1 MFEVAPTAQ
10 PSRERGS
17 AAQTHFSL
25 RAPEAIHGAAAATCP
40 YPPSPPHRTGIGTA
54 TVSVIRNP
62 VRKTRS
68 GRGPVEKHVMTHA
81 RHKGSL
87 RQSDSSAEWWDNCPL
102 WPHGGAMGGAWPERS
117 LRFGRTKKIREFI
130 KQSKDPAKRMNDK
143 KGRREKSDQNRKLD
157 RRRDKKRDRKLYPL
171 RGRAGVS
178 DGEGLS
184 CHVLLTRL
192 EESIREQERSE
203 IKERKDARR
212 HLSHK
217 PKPKKRKGS
226 ERKEEK
232 SLPKTKSKSNS
243 PRHGECVPQPRKRRL
258 ASLNAEAVNSLLLDR
273 ATDLQPTAKQA
284 RRQEEPTNVGVSLHA
299 HPVRSVV
306 PGGLKSSRG
315 NISKASVSHKLE
327 LCQSSKKVKK
337 AKANREEIGGMNQE
351 SLHAPAPRR
360 LAGLNAAALLK
371 LTSSSATSKQR
382 VKAAP
387 TATITSD
394 SKTPAAASTP
404 KQHSRVK
411 LKHKG
416 RSQKQKGKKVPP
428 VHSSCTACK
437 KKADFE
443 PKVEWEPGSC
453 THRLTKPGYQS
464 RSMLA
469 YPLKQVKEEQLET
482 ELSPY
487 YCCPPEGSVEYCH
500 RLAFFLGQ
508 QPYGE
513 SDDQPLNSAMPPV
526 KRECLVTSPSL
537 THSHPHTALTLSP
550 HPCLC
555 TAEHCFSSY
564 YVHIAHPTHTGT
576 MSASLASRPPN
587 FAPSSLCPNRM
598 TGSKLL
604 GPRMSHASGLPH
616 PAYCNSVASPCY
628 GDACGISGYTY
639 RAMPP
644 VTSRGCSFSTGCA
657 GCTHSIKTEGYSSP
671 QVDHS
676 PSLLVPPSLPMSS
689 CPLSSVPTSTQTKPH
704 LLTTLS
710 GRDQPQARLKLAR
723 ECPQST
729 KPSNGSLSIGRTRLP
744 QKQPSPLPSL
754 SSTKQKR
761 LSRRRATNG
770 WRPVGMPTEREVF
783 IAGEDE
789 TALRQCYEGVERDGE
804 VIRVRDTVL
813 LRSGPRKKSLPYVAK
828 ISALWEDPKTG
839 ELMMSLFWY
848 YRPEHTQGGRDPS
861 AHCEN
866 EIFASRHQDEN
877 SVACIEDR
885 CYVLPLAQYCRFC
898 ALVKRRAEGAPPG
911 SASMV
916 PCRPDFAPP
925 SHRCVP
931 TDVDPELVYLCRHV
945 YDFRYGRILKN
956 LQ

>member
-1 MFEVAPTAQ
+1 
-10 PSRERGS
+10 
-17 AAQTHFSL
+17 
-25 RAPEAIHGAAAATCP
+25 
-40 YPPSPPHRTGIGTA
+40 
-54 TVSVIRNP
+54 
-62 VRKTRS
+62 
-68 GRGPVEKHVMTHA
+68 MTHA
-81 RHKGSL
+81 RQKTSL
-87 RQSDSSAEWWDNCPL
+87 RQSHSSAEWWDGGHL
-102 WPHGGAMGGAWPERS
+102 WPHGGAMGGTWPERT
-117 LRFGRTKKIREFI
+117 LRFGRTKKISDI
-130 KQSKDPAKRMNDK
+130 VKQRKDKRMNSK
-143 KGRREKSDQNRKLD
+143 KGRAAERSDQNRKLD
-157 RRRDKKRDRKLYPL
+157 RRQFKKRDRKLYPL
-171 RGRAGVS
+171 RGRAATS

-192 EESIREQERSE
+192 EESIRDKE
-203 IKERKDARR
+203 ISKVKEGKDAHK
-212 HLSHK
+212 HLTLKSK
-217 PKPKKRKGS
+217 SKKGKNS
-226 ERKEEK
+226 ERKEAK
-232 SLPKTKSKSNS
+232 SSPKTKLKPSS
-243 PRHGECVPQPRKRRL
+243 PGYSECAGLGLLQPRKRRL

-273 ATDLQPTAKQA
+273 STDPQPSAKQA
-284 RRQEEPTNVGVSLHA
+284 RRHEEPTNGGSSLDTD
-299 HPVRSVV
+299 PVRGAVSA
-306 PGGLKSSRG
+306 GLKASRG
-315 NISKASVSHKLE
+315 NVSKVSHELE
-327 LCQSSKKVKK
+327 LCQSSKPVKK
-337 AKANREEIGGMNQE
+337 TKVNRGEEGMSQE
-351 SLHAPAPRR
+351 SLDAPAPRR

-387 TATITSD
+387 SATVTSD
-394 SKTPAAASTP
+394 STP
-404 KQHSRVK
+404 KQLSKVK
-411 LKHKG
+411 LQHKG
-416 RSQKQKGKKVPP
+416 RLQKQKGKEVPP
-428 VHSSCTACK
+428 PHSGCSTCK

-443 PKVEWEPGSC
+443 PKVEWETGC

-482 ELSPY
+482 ELSSY

-513 SDDQPLNSAMPPV
+513 SDDQPLNSAMTPV

-555 TAEHCFSSY
+555 TADHCFSSY

-576 MSASLASRPPN
+576 TSASLTSRPLN
-587 FAPSSLCPNRM
+587 FAPSGLCPNRM
-598 TGSKLL
+598 SGSKLL
-604 GPRMSHASGLPH
+604 GQQVPHPSGLAH
-616 PAYCNSVASPCY
+616 PAYCNSVTSPCY
-628 GDACGISGYTY
+628 GEACGIGGYTY

-644 VTSRGCSFSTGCA
+644 VTSRGCSFSTGCT
-657 GCTHSIKTEGYSSP
+657 GCTQSIKTEGYSSP
-671 QVDHS
+671 QGEHS
-676 PSLLVPPSLPMSS
+676 PSLLVPPSMPISS

-704 LLTTLS
+704 LLTPLS
-710 GRDQPQARLKLAR
+710 GRDQPQARLKLAK

-729 KPSNGSLSIGRTRLP
+729 KPSNGSLSMGRTRLTA
-744 QKQPSPLPSL
+744 KQPSPVPSL
-754 SSTKQKR
+754 SSTKQKKV
-761 LSRRRATNG
+761 SRRRATNG
-770 WRPVGMPTEREVF
+770 WRPVGISTEREVF

-861 AHCEN
+861 THCEN

>member
-1 MFEVAPTAQ
+1 
-10 PSRERGS
+10 
-17 AAQTHFSL
+17 
-25 RAPEAIHGAAAATCP
+25 
-40 YPPSPPHRTGIGTA
+40 
-54 TVSVIRNP
+54 
-62 VRKTRS
+62 
-68 GRGPVEKHVMTHA
+68 
-81 RHKGSL
+81 
-87 RQSDSSAEWWDNCPL
+87 
-102 WPHGGAMGGAWPERS
+102 MGGAWPERS
-117 LRFGRTKKIREFI
+117 LRFGRTKKISEII
-130 KQSKDPAKRMNDK
+130 KQGKGMAKKMNDK
-143 KGRREKSDQNRKLD
+143 GKRGRTEKSDQNRKLD

-171 RGRAGVS
+171 RGRTGGS

-192 EESIREQERSE
+192 EESIQEQKSSE
-203 IKERKDARR
+203 NRERK
-212 HLSHK
+212 LSLKHK
-217 PKPKKRKGS
+217 SRKGKS
-226 ERKEEK
+226 SDRKQK
-232 SLPKTKSKSNS
+232 KLSPKSKSKSTS
-243 PRHGECVPQPRKRRL
+243 PSQNQCINVPQPRKRRL
-258 ASLNAEAVNSLLLDR
+258 ASLNAEAVNSLLLER
-273 ATDLQPTAKQA
+273 ATDPQPAAKQA
-284 RRQEEPTNVGVSLHA
+284 KKQEEPTNGGGSLVA
-299 HPVRSVV
+299 DSSRSGLH
-306 PGGLKSSRG
+306 GGSKTSRG
-315 NISKASVSHKLE
+315 NTSKASVFHKLE

-337 AKANREEIGGMNQE
+337 AKANRGDESRGMSLE
-351 SLHAPAPRR
+351 SLDAPAPRR

-394 SKTPAAASTP
+394 SKAPAAVPTP

-416 RSQKQKGKKVPP
+416 RSQNQKGNNDSPL
-428 VHSSCTACK
+428 HSGCTTCK

-443 PKVEWEPGSC
+443 PKVEWDTGSC

-464 RSMLA
+464 RSMLS

-500 RLAFFLGQ
+500 RLAFFLDQ
-508 QPYGE
+508 QPYRE
-513 SDDQPLNSAMPPV
+513 SEDQPLNSAMTPV

-537 THSHPHTALTLSP
+537 THSHPHTALTLST

-555 TAEHCFSSY
+555 TADHCFSSY
-564 YVHIAHPTHTGT
+564 YFHIAHPTHTGT
-576 MSASLASRPPN
+576 TSANLSPRPLN
-587 FAPSSLCPNRM
+587 FSSSSLCPNRM

-604 GPRMSHASGLPH
+604 GPRMSHSPGLPH

-628 GDACGISGYTY
+628 GEACGISGYTY

-644 VTSRGCSFSTGCA
+644 VTSRACSFSTGCT
-657 GCTHSIKTEGYSSP
+657 GCTHSIKTEGYTSP
-671 QVDHS
+671 QGDHS
-676 PSLLVPPSLPMSS
+676 PSLLVPPSMPISS

-704 LLTTLS
+704 LLTPLS
-710 GRDQPQARLKLAR
+710 GRDQPQALLKLAR

-729 KPSNGSLSIGRTRLP
+729 KPSNGSLSMGRTRLP
-744 QKQPSPLPSL
+744 QKQPSPVPSL
-754 SSTKQKR
+754 SSAKQKR
-761 LSRRRATNG
+761 VSRRRATNG
-770 WRPVGMPTEREVF
+770 WRPVGMPTEKEVF

-804 VIRVRDTVL
+804 VIHVRDTVL

-916 PCRPDFAPP
+916 PCCPDFAPP

>member
-1 MFEVAPTAQ
+1 
-10 PSRERGS
+10 
-17 AAQTHFSL
+17 
-25 RAPEAIHGAAAATCP
+25 
-40 YPPSPPHRTGIGTA
+40 
-54 TVSVIRNP
+54 
-62 VRKTRS
+62 
-68 GRGPVEKHVMTHA
+68 MTHA
-81 RHKGSL
+81 RQKGSL
-87 RQSDSSAEWWDNCPL
+87 RQTHASAEWWDNCQL
-102 WPHGGAMGGAWPERS
+102 WPHGGTMGGSWLAERS
-117 LRFGRTKKIREFI
+117 LRFGRTKKISEAV
-130 KQSKDPAKRMNDK
+130 KQGKDKAKKMNDK
-143 KGRREKSDQNRKLD
+143 RKTDKSDRNRKLD
-157 RRRDKKRDRKLYPL
+157 RRREKKRDRKLYPL
-171 RGRAGVS
+171 RRRSGAS

-192 EESIREQERSE
+192 EEGIRDQKNSEER
-203 IKERKDARR
+203 ERK
-212 HLSHK
+212 LSLKHK
-217 PKPKKRKGS
+217 SRKRKGS
-226 ERKEEK
+226 GRAETKL
-232 SLPKTKSKSNS
+232 LPKAKSKLTS
-243 PRHGECVPQPRKRRL
+243 PVQSECIYAPQPRKRRL
-258 ASLNAEAVNSLLLDR
+258 ASLNAEAVNSLLLER
-273 ATDLQPTAKQA
+273 ATDPQPAAKQA
-284 RRQEEPTNVGVSLHA
+284 KRQEEPTNGGGSPDTDPA
-299 HPVRSVV
+299 RSGV
-306 PGGLKSSRG
+306 PGGPKVSRG
-315 NISKASVSHKLE
+315 NISKTSVAHKLE
-327 LCQSSKKVKK
+327 QCQSSKQVKK
-337 AKANREEIGGMNQE
+337 TKANRVDKSRGMSLE
-351 SLHAPAPRR
+351 SLDAPTPRR

-371 LTSSSATSKQR
+371 LTSSSAASKQR

-387 TATITSD
+387 TATVTSD
-394 SKTPAAASTP
+394 WKDPAATQ
-404 KQHSRVK
+404 KQHSRV
-411 LKHKG
+411 KHKG
-416 RSQKQKGKKVPP
+416 RSQKQKGKKAPP

-443 PKVEWEPGSC
+443 PKVEWETGSC

-464 RSMLA
+464 RSMLG
-469 YPLKQVKEEQLET
+469 YSLKHVKEEQLET

-500 RLAFFLGQ
+500 RLAFFVGQ
-508 QPYGE
+508 QTFGE
-513 SDDQPLNSAMPPV
+513 SDDQPLNSAMTPV

-537 THSHPHTALTLSP
+537 THSHPHTALTLNP

-555 TAEHCFSSY
+555 TADHCFSSY
-564 YVHIAHPTHTGT
+564 YVHIAHPTHTGNT
-576 MSASLASRPPN
+576 SASMTSRPLN
-587 FAPSSLCPNRM
+587 YAPSSLCPNRM

-604 GPRMSHASGLPH
+604 GPQMSHASGLPH

-628 GDACGISGYTY
+628 SEACGIGGYTY

-644 VTSRGCSFSTGCA
+644 VTSRGCYSTGCT
-657 GCTHSIKTEGYSSP
+657 GCTHGIKTEGYSSP
-671 QVDHS
+671 QGDHS
-676 PSLLVPPSLPMSS
+676 PSLLVPSSLPISS
-689 CPLSSVPTSTQTKPH
+689 CPLSSVPTSTQANPH
-704 LLTTLS
+704 LLTPLS
-710 GRDQPQARLKLAR
+710 GRDQPQGRLKLAT
-723 ECPQST
+723 ECPKST
-729 KPSNGSLSIGRTRLP
+729 KPSNGSLPMGRTRLP
-744 QKQPSPLPSL
+744 QEQPSPVASL
-754 SSTKQKR
+754 GSAKQKR
-761 LSRRRATNG
+761 VSRRRATNG
-770 WRPVGMPTEREVF
+770 WRPVGIPTEKEVF

-804 VIRVRDTVL
+804 VICVRDTVL

-916 PCRPDFAPP
+916 PCCPDFAPP

>member
-1 MFEVAPTAQ
+1 
-10 PSRERGS
+10 
-17 AAQTHFSL
+17 
-25 RAPEAIHGAAAATCP
+25 
-40 YPPSPPHRTGIGTA
+40 
-54 TVSVIRNP
+54 
-62 VRKTRS
+62 
-68 GRGPVEKHVMTHA
+68 MTQA
-81 RHKGSL
+81 RQKGSL
-87 RQSDSSAEWWDNCPL
+87 RQSHSSAECWDNGPL

-117 LRFGRTKKIREFI
+117 LRFGRTKKITEII
-130 KQSKDPAKRMNDK
+130 KQGKDMAKKMNDK
-143 KGRREKSDQNRKLD
+143 RGRTEKSDQNRKLD

-171 RGRAGVS
+171 RGRTGGS

-192 EESIREQERSE
+192 EESIQEQKSSE
-203 IKERKDARR
+203 EKRERK
-212 HLSHK
+212 LSLKHK
-217 PKPKKRKGS
+217 SRKGKNS
-226 ERKEEK
+226 DGKQK
-232 SLPKTKSKSNS
+232 KLLPKSKSKSTS
-243 PRHGECVPQPRKRRL
+243 PSQNECINVPQPRKRRL
-258 ASLNAEAVNSLLLDR
+258 ASLNAEAVNSLLLER
-273 ATDLQPTAKQA
+273 ATDPQPAAKQA
-284 RRQEEPTNVGVSLHA
+284 KKQEEPVSGGGSLDADSSRSGLH
-299 HPVRSVV
+299 
-306 PGGLKSSRG
+306 GGPKTSRG
-315 NISKASVSHKLE
+315 NTSKASVFHKLE
-327 LCQSSKKVKK
+327 LCQSSKRVKKVKK
-337 AKANREEIGGMNQE
+337 AKANRGVESRGMSLE
-351 SLHAPAPRR
+351 SLDAPAPRR

-387 TATITSD
+387 TATVTSD
-394 SKTPAAASTP
+394 SKAPAAVPTP

-416 RSQKQKGKKVPP
+416 RSQNQKGNKDSPL
-428 VHSSCTACK
+428 HSGCTTCK

-443 PKVEWEPGSC
+443 PKVEWETGSC

-464 RSMLA
+464 RSMLS

-508 QPYGE
+508 QPYRE
-513 SDDQPLNSAMPPV
+513 SDDQPLNSAMTPV

-537 THSHPHTALTLSP
+537 THSHPHTALTLST

-555 TAEHCFSSY
+555 TADHCFSSY
-564 YVHIAHPTHTGT
+564 YFHIAHPTHTGT
-576 MSASLASRPPN
+576 TSANLSPRPLN
-587 FAPSSLCPNRM
+587 FSSSSLCPNRM

-604 GPRMSHASGLPH
+604 GPRMSHSPGLPH

-628 GDACGISGYTY
+628 GEACGYTY

-644 VTSRGCSFSTGCA
+644 VTSRACSFSTGCT
-657 GCTHSIKTEGYSSP
+657 GCTHGIKTEGYTSP
-671 QVDHS
+671 QGDHS
-676 PSLLVPPSLPMSS
+676 PSLLVPPSMPISS

-704 LLTTLS
+704 LLTPLS
-710 GRDQPQARLKLAR
+710 GRDQPQALLKLAR

-729 KPSNGSLSIGRTRLP
+729 KPSNGSLSMGRTRLP
-744 QKQPSPLPSL
+744 QKQPSPVPSL

-761 LSRRRATNG
+761 VSRRRATNG
-770 WRPVGMPTEREVF
+770 WRPVGMPTEKEVF

-804 VIRVRDTVL
+804 VIHVRDTVL

-861 AHCEN
+861 THCEN

-916 PCRPDFAPP
+916 PCCPDFAPP

>member
-1 MFEVAPTAQ
+1 
-10 PSRERGS
+10 
-17 AAQTHFSL
+17 
-25 RAPEAIHGAAAATCP
+25 
-40 YPPSPPHRTGIGTA
+40 
-54 TVSVIRNP
+54 
-62 VRKTRS
+62 
-68 GRGPVEKHVMTHA
+68 MTHA
-81 RHKGSL
+81 RQKGSL
-87 RQSDSSAEWWDNCPL
+87 RQSRSSAEWSDNCPL
-102 WPHGGAMGGAWPERS
+102 WPHGGTMGGAWPERS
-117 LRFGRTKKIREFI
+117 LRFGRTKKICDVI
-130 KQSKDPAKRMNDK
+130 KQGKDRGKKMTQKRE
-143 KGRREKSDQNRKLD
+143 RREKSDQNRKLD
-157 RRRDKKRDRKLYPL
+157 RRRDKKLDRKLYPL
-171 RGRAGVS
+171 RGRAGGS
-178 DGEGLS
+178 GEEGLS

-192 EESIREQERSE
+192 EESIREKKSSEERESHHP
-203 IKERKDARR
+203 RQQ
-212 HLSHK
+212 LSLKLK
-217 PKPKKRKGS
+217 PKPKKR
-226 ERKEEK
+226 E
-232 SLPKTKSKSNS
+232 T
-243 PRHGECVPQPRKRRL
+243 HGDCIDVLQPRKRRL
-258 ASLNAEAVNSLLLDR
+258 ASLNAEAVNSLLLER
-273 ATDLQPTAKQA
+273 ATDPQPAAKQA
-284 RRQEEPTNVGVSLHA
+284 KRQEEPTNGRGSPHADSASRGVSK
-299 HPVRSVV
+299 V
-306 PGGLKSSRG
+306 PTSPR
-315 NISKASVSHKLE
+315 LE
-327 LCQSSKKVKK
+327 LCQSSKMVRKAKVK
-337 AKANREEIGGMNQE
+337 RGEESGEMSQE
-351 SLHAPAPRR
+351 RLDAPAPRR

-382 VKAAP
+382 LKASP

-394 SKTPAAASTP
+394 CKAPTAVSAP
-404 KQHSRVK
+404 KQDSRVK
-411 LKHKG
+411 LGHKG
-416 RSQKQKGKKVPP
+416 RPQKQKGKKAPSP
-428 VHSSCTACK
+428 HTDCTACK
-437 KKADFE
+437 EKADFE
-443 PKVEWEPGSC
+443 SKVDWETNSC

-508 QPYGE
+508 
-513 SDDQPLNSAMPPV
+513 
-526 KRECLVTSPSL
+526 
-537 THSHPHTALTLSP
+537 HP

-555 TAEHCFSSY
+555 TADHCFSSY

-576 MSASLASRPPN
+576 TSPALASRPLN

-598 TGSKLL
+598 RGPKLL
-604 GPRMSHASGLPH
+604 GSRLSNASGLAH

-628 GDACGISGYTY
+628 GDACGVNGYTY

-644 VTSRGCSFSTGCA
+644 VTSRGCSFSTGCT
-657 GCTHSIKTEGYSSP
+657 GCTHSIKTEGYASP
-671 QVDHS
+671 QGDHS
-676 PSLLVPPSLPMSS
+676 PSLLVSPSLPVSS
-689 CPLSSVPTSTQTKPH
+689 CPLSTVPTSTQTKPH
-704 LLTTLS
+704 LLTPLS

-744 QKQPSPLPSL
+744 QKQPSTVPSL
-754 SSTKQKR
+754 SSTKQKKI
-761 LSRRRATNG
+761 SRRRATNG
-770 WRPVGMPTEREVF
+770 WRPVGIPSERDVF
-783 IAGEDE
+783 IAGEDV

-804 VIRVRDTVL
+804 VIHVRDTVL

-898 ALVKRRAEGAPPG
+898 ALVKRRAEGVPSG

-916 PCRPDFAPP
+916 PCCPEFAPP

>member
-1 MFEVAPTAQ
+1 
-10 PSRERGS
+10 
-17 AAQTHFSL
+17 
-25 RAPEAIHGAAAATCP
+25 
-40 YPPSPPHRTGIGTA
+40 
-54 TVSVIRNP
+54 
-62 VRKTRS
+62 
-68 GRGPVEKHVMTHA
+68 MTHA
-81 RHKGSL
+81 RQKGFL
-87 RQSDSSAEWWDNCPL
+87 RQSDSSAEWWDNSPL
-102 WPHGGAMGGAWPERS
+102 WPHGGIMGGAWPERS
-117 LRFGRTKKIREFI
+117 LRFGRTKKIREII
-130 KQSKDPAKRMNDK
+130 KQRKGMTKRMNEK
-143 KGRREKSDQNRKLD
+143 RERTEKSDQNRKLD

-171 RGRAGVS
+171 RGRTGVS

-192 EESIREQERSE
+192 EESLREKEKSAEREQ
-203 IKERKDARR
+203 KDKRR
-212 HLSHK
+212 HSSLKS
-217 PKPKKRKGS
+217 KPKKGKSS
-226 ERKEEK
+226 ERKQTK

-243 PRHGECVPQPRKRRL
+243 PSHDESIHVPQPRKRRL
-258 ASLNAEAVNSLLLDR
+258 ASLNAEAVNSLLLER
-273 ATDLQPTAKQA
+273 ATDLQPAAKQA
-284 RRQEEPTNVGVSLHA
+284 RRQEEPANGEISLDA
-299 HPVRSVV
+299 DPARSGV
-306 PGGLKSSRG
+306 PGGLKASRR
-315 NISKASVSHKLE
+315 NLSKAAMSHKLQ

-337 AKANREEIGGMNQE
+337 AKANRQERGWVSQE
-351 SLHAPAPRR
+351 SLDAPTPRR

-371 LTSSSATSKQR
+371 LTSSSATSKPR
-382 VKAAP
+382 VKVTP
-387 TATITSD
+387 TATVTSD
-394 SKTPAAASTP
+394 CMAPAAVSTP

-411 LKHKG
+411 FKHKG
-416 RSQKQKGKKVPP
+416 YSQKRKGKNDPP
-428 VHSSCTACK
+428 LHSCSTACK

-443 PKVEWEPGSC
+443 PKVEWEAGSC

-513 SDDQPLNSAMPPV
+513 SEDQPLNSSMTPV
-526 KRECLVTSPSL
+526 KHECLVTSPSL
-537 THSHPHTALTLSP
+537 THSHSHTALTLSP

-555 TAEHCFSSY
+555 TADHCFSSY
-564 YVHIAHPTHTGT
+564 YVHIAHPTHTGKT
-576 MSASLASRPPN
+576 SASLAPQPLN

-604 GPRMSHASGLPH
+604 GPRLSH

-628 GDACGISGYTY
+628 GDACGIGGYTY

-644 VTSRGCSFSTGCA
+644 VTSRGCSFSTGCT

-671 QVDHS
+671 QGDHS

-689 CPLSSVPTSTQTKPH
+689 CPLSNVPTSTQTKPH
-704 LLTTLS
+704 LLTPLS
-710 GRDQPQARLKLAR
+710 GRDQPPARLKLAR

-729 KPSNGSLSIGRTRLP
+729 KPSIGSLSMGRTRLP
-744 QKQPSPLPSL
+744 QKQPPPLPSL

-761 LSRRRATNG
+761 VSRRRATNG

-804 VIRVRDTVL
+804 VIHVRDTVL

-861 AHCEN
+861 THCEN

-885 CYVLPLAQYCRFC
+885 CYVLPLAQYCS
-898 ALVKRRAEGAPPG
+898 LVFWLLRMKRRPETGEAAMIHPPKCWPALQR
-911 SASMV
+911 AST
-916 PCRPDFAPP
+916 R
-925 SHRCVP
+925 
-931 TDVDPELVYLCRHV
+931 LLCC
-945 YDFRYGRILKN
+945 YICDSIS
-956 LQ
+956 

>member
-1 MFEVAPTAQ
+1 
-10 PSRERGS
+10 
-17 AAQTHFSL
+17 
-25 RAPEAIHGAAAATCP
+25 
-40 YPPSPPHRTGIGTA
+40 
-54 TVSVIRNP
+54 
-62 VRKTRS
+62 
-68 GRGPVEKHVMTHA
+68 MTQA
-81 RHKGSL
+81 RQKGSL
-87 RQSDSSAEWWDNCPL
+87 RQSDSSAEWVDNCLP
-102 WPHGGAMGGAWPERS
+102 WPHGGTMGDAWPERS
-117 LRFGRTKKIREFI
+117 LRFGRTKKISEII
-130 KQSKDPAKRMNDK
+130 KQKKNPDKRMNVK
-143 KGRREKSDQNRKLD
+143 RGRTEKSNQNRKLN
-157 RRRDKKRDRKLYPL
+157 RKSDKKRDRKLYPL
-171 RGRAGVS
+171 RGRSGVS

-192 EESIREQERSE
+192 EESIRDKESSE
-203 IKERKDARR
+203 KREHKERRR
-212 HLSHK
+212 HSSLKSK
-217 PKPKKRKGS
+217 PKRGKKVV
-226 ERKEEK
+226 RKEEK
-232 SLPKTKSKSNS
+232 LLPKTKSKSNGPS
-243 PRHGECVPQPRKRRL
+243 YGECVQVLQPRKRRL
-258 ASLNAEAVNSLLLDR
+258 ASLNAEAVNSLLLER
-273 ATDLQPTAKQA
+273 ATDLQPAAKQA
-284 RRQEEPTNVGVSLHA
+284 RRHEEPSNGVISPDAEPTRTGISGSLKASH
-299 HPVRSVV
+299 
-306 PGGLKSSRG
+306 G
-315 NISKASVSHKLE
+315 NIGKTTTSHKL
-327 LCQSSKKVKK
+327 LKCQSSKKVKK
-337 AKANREEIGGMNQE
+337 AKAKQEEIWGMSQE
-351 SLHAPAPRR
+351 SLDAPAPRR

-382 VKAAP
+382 VKSAP

-394 SKTPAAASTP
+394 CKAPAAASTP
-404 KQHSRVK
+404 KQQARVK
-411 LKHKG
+411 HKEHL
-416 RSQKQKGKKVPP
+416 QKQKGKKVSSQ
-428 VHSSCTACK
+428 HSGCTSCK
-437 KKADFE
+437 NKADFE
-443 PKVEWEPGSC
+443 PKVEWDTGSC

-469 YPLKQVKEEQLET
+469 YPLKQVKEEQMET

-513 SDDQPLNSAMPPV
+513 SDDQPLNSAMTPV

-555 TAEHCFSSY
+555 TADHCFPSY

-576 MSASLASRPPN
+576 TSASLAPRPLN
-587 FAPSSLCPNRM
+587 FAPTSLCPNRM

-604 GPRMSHASGLPH
+604 DPRVSHGSGLPH

-644 VTSRGCSFSTGCA
+644 VNSRGCSFSTGCT
-657 GCTHSIKTEGYSSP
+657 GCTHTIKTEGYSSP
-671 QVDHS
+671 QGDHS
-676 PSLLVPPSLPMSS
+676 PSLLVSPSMPMSS
-689 CPLSSVPTSTQTKPH
+689 CPLSTVPTSTKTN
-704 LLTTLS
+704 LLTPLS
-710 GRDQPQARLKLAR
+710 GRDQPPARLKLAR
-723 ECPQST
+723 ECPQSP
-729 KPSNGSLSIGRTRLP
+729 KPSNGSLSVVHTQ
-744 QKQPSPLPSL
+744 QKQPSPPPSF

-761 LSRRRATNG
+761 ISRRRATNG
-770 WRPVGMPTEREVF
+770 WRPVGMPSEKEVF

-804 VIRVRDTVL
+804 VIHVRDTVL

-861 AHCEN
+861 THCEN

-898 ALVKRRAEGAPPG
+898 ALVKRRAEGAPP
-911 SASMV
+911 SIASMV
-916 PCRPDFAPP
+916 PCGPDFAPP

>member
-1 MFEVAPTAQ
+1 
-10 PSRERGS
+10 
-17 AAQTHFSL
+17 
-25 RAPEAIHGAAAATCP
+25 
-40 YPPSPPHRTGIGTA
+40 
-54 TVSVIRNP
+54 
-62 VRKTRS
+62 
-68 GRGPVEKHVMTHA
+68 MTHA
-81 RHKGSL
+81 RQKGSL

-102 WPHGGAMGGAWPERS
+102 WPHVGAMGDAWPERS
-117 LRFGRTKKIREFI
+117 LRFGRTKKISEII
-130 KQSKDPAKRMNDK
+130 KHKKHPDKKMNDK
-143 KGRREKSDQNRKLD
+143 RGGMVKSKQNRKLD
-157 RRRDKKRDRKLYPL
+157 KRGDKKRDRKLYPL

-192 EESIREQERSE
+192 EESIRQRGSSEKRE
-203 IKERKDARR
+203 IKDTRQRASLK
-212 HLSHK
+212 LKS
-217 PKPKKRKGS
+217 KKGKTH
-226 ERKEEK
+226 ERKEER
-232 SLPKTKSKSNS
+232 SSSKTKSKSNG
-243 PRHGECVPQPRKRRL
+243 PRYGESLHVPQPRKRRL

-273 ATDLQPTAKQA
+273 ATDLQPAAKQA
-284 RRQEEPTNVGVSLHA
+284 RRQEEPSNGGISLDVD
-299 HPVRSVV
+299 PSRTVISGSIK
-306 PGGLKSSRG
+306 PSRG
-315 NISKASVSHKLE
+315 NICKPITSHKLVP
-327 LCQSSKKVKK
+327 CQSSKKVKK
-337 AKANREEIGGMNQE
+337 AKAKPVEIWGMSQE
-351 SLHAPAPRR
+351 SLDAPAPRR

-382 VKAAP
+382 VKSAP

-394 SKTPAAASTP
+394 SKAPAVASTP
-404 KQHSRVK
+404 KQQARVK
-411 LKHKG
+411 HKQYLLKE
-416 RSQKQKGKKVPP
+416 KGKKVSSP
-428 VHSSCTACK
+428 HSGCTSCK
-437 KKADFE
+437 NKADFE
-443 PKVEWEPGSC
+443 PKVEWDTVNCS
-453 THRLTKPGYQS
+453 HRLTKPGYQS

-469 YPLKQVKEEQLET
+469 YPLKQVKEEQMET

-513 SDDQPLNSAMPPV
+513 SEDQPLNSAMTPV

-555 TAEHCFSSY
+555 TADHCFSSY
-564 YVHIAHPTHTGT
+564 YVHITHPTHTGT
-576 MSASLASRPPN
+576 TSASLAPRPLG

-604 GPRMSHASGLPH
+604 DPRVSHGSGLPH
-616 PAYCNSVASPCY
+616 PAYCNSVGSPCY

-644 VTSRGCSFSTGCA
+644 VTSRGCSFSTGCT
-657 GCTHSIKTEGYSSP
+657 GCTHTIKTEGYSSP
-671 QVDHS
+671 QGEHS
-676 PSLLVPPSLPMSS
+676 PSLLVSPSMPMSN
-689 CPLSSVPTSTQTKPH
+689 CPLSTVPTSTQTKPH
-704 LLTTLS
+704 LLTPLS
-710 GRDQPQARLKLAR
+710 GRDQPPSRFKLAR

-729 KPSNGSLSIGRTRLP
+729 KPSNGSLSIGRTR
-744 QKQPSPLPSL
+744 QKQPSPPLSL
-754 SSTKQKR
+754 SSTKQKKV
-761 LSRRRATNG
+761 SRRRATNG
-770 WRPVGMPTEREVF
+770 WRPVGVPSEREVF

-885 CYVLPLAQYCRFC
+885 CYVLPLAQYCRYC

-911 SASMV
+911 STSVV

-956 LQ
+956 PQ

>member
-1 MFEVAPTAQ
+1 
-10 PSRERGS
+10 
-17 AAQTHFSL
+17 
-25 RAPEAIHGAAAATCP
+25 
-40 YPPSPPHRTGIGTA
+40 
-54 TVSVIRNP
+54 
-62 VRKTRS
+62 
-68 GRGPVEKHVMTHA
+68 MTHA
-81 RHKGSL
+81 RQKGSL
-87 RQSDSSAEWWDNCPL
+87 RQSRSTEWWDSCPR
-102 WPHGGAMGGAWPERS
+102 WPHGGNMGGAWPERT
-117 LRFGRTKKIREFI
+117 LRFGRTKQISEVV
-130 KQSKDPAKRMNDK
+130 KQGKGVAKKMTDRR
-143 KGRREKSDQNRKLD
+143 GRSSHQNRKLD

-171 RGRAGVS
+171 RGRAGSS

-192 EESIREQERSE
+192 EESVREQESSE
-203 IKERKDARR
+203 ERERNDGRR
-212 HLSHK
+212 KSSLK
-217 PKPKKRKGS
+217 PKSSKG
-226 ERKEEK
+226 K
-232 SLPKTKSKSNS
+232 SGRRETKMKPKTKSKSIS
-243 PRHGECVPQPRKRRL
+243 PSHGECMLVPEPRKRRL
-258 ASLNAEAVNSLLLDR
+258 ASLNAEAVNSLLLER
-273 ATDLQPTAKQA
+273 ATDTQPATKQA
-284 RRQEEPTNVGVSLHA
+284 RRQQEEPTSGGVSLDA
-299 HPVRSVV
+299 DPARSGV
-306 PGGLKSSRG
+306 PGG
-315 NISKASVSHKLE
+315 SKASRGSVSKTSTSHE
-327 LCQSSKKVKK
+327 PCQSSKRVKK
-337 AKANREEIGGMNQE
+337 TKANRGDAGGGMSQE
-351 SLHAPAPRR
+351 SLDAPAPRR

-387 TATITSD
+387 TATITTD
-394 SKTPAAASTP
+394 CKAPAAASTP
-404 KQHSRVK
+404 KQYTRVK
-411 LKHKG
+411 APKG
-416 RSQKQKGKKVPP
+416 RTQKQKGKKAPP
-428 VHSSCTACK
+428 QHGGCTACK

-469 YPLKQVKEEQLET
+469 YPLKPVKEEQVET

-508 QPYGE
+508 QAYGD
-513 SDDQPLNSAMPPV
+513 SDDQPLNSAMTPV

-555 TAEHCFSSY
+555 TADHCFSSY

-576 MSASLASRPPN
+576 TSATLASRPLN
-587 FAPSSLCPNRM
+587 FAPSTLCPNRM
-598 TGSKLL
+598 SGSKLL
-604 GPRMSHASGLPH
+604 GPRVNHASGLAH
-616 PAYCNSVASPCY
+616 PAYCGSVGSPCY
-628 GDACGISGYTY
+628 SEACRISGYAY

-644 VTSRGCSFSTGCA
+644 VTSRGCSFSTGCT

-671 QVDHS
+671 QGEHS
-676 PSLLVPPSLPMSS
+676 PSLLVPPTLPISS
-689 CPLSSVPTSTQTKPH
+689 CPLPSVPSSTQAKPH
-704 LLTTLS
+704 LLTPLS

-729 KPSNGSLSIGRTRLP
+729 EPSNGSLSMGRTQLT
-744 QKQPSPLPSL
+744 QKQPSPMPSL

-761 LSRRRATNG
+761 VSRRRATNG
-770 WRPVGMPTEREVF
+770 WRPVGVPTEKEVF

-861 AHCEN
+861 THCEN

>member
-1 MFEVAPTAQ
+1 
-10 PSRERGS
+10 
-17 AAQTHFSL
+17 
-25 RAPEAIHGAAAATCP
+25 
-40 YPPSPPHRTGIGTA
+40 
-54 TVSVIRNP
+54 
-62 VRKTRS
+62 
-68 GRGPVEKHVMTHA
+68 MTHA
-81 RHKGSL
+81 RQKGSL
-87 RQSDSSAEWWDNCPL
+87 RQSHSTEWRDNCPR
-102 WPHGGAMGGAWPERS
+102 WPHGGIMGGAWPERS
-117 LRFGRTKKIREFI
+117 LRFGRTKKISEII
-130 KQSKDPAKRMNDK
+130 KQGKGAAKRMTD
-143 KGRREKSDQNRKLD
+143 RRGKSSDQNRKLD

-171 RGRAGVS
+171 RGRAGGS

-192 EESIREQERSE
+192 EESIREQESSEGRGRNDGHRQLSLKPRSC
-203 IKERKDARR
+203 KG
-212 HLSHK
+212 
-217 PKPKKRKGS
+217 KRSGQRETKII
-226 ERKEEK
+226 
-232 SLPKTKSKSNS
+232 PKTKSKSNS
-243 PRHGECVPQPRKRRL
+243 PRHGEGMHVPEPRKRRL
-258 ASLNAEAVNSLLLDR
+258 ASLNAEAVNSLLLDPQP
-273 ATDLQPTAKQA
+273 ATKQA
-284 RRQEEPTNVGVSLHA
+284 RKQQDEPTI
-299 HPVRSVV
+299 
-306 PGGLKSSRG
+306 GGSS
-315 NISKASVSHKLE
+315 ISKTSTSQDP
-327 LCQSSKKVKK
+327 CQSSKQIKK
-337 AKANREEIGGMNQE
+337 TKANRGDEGGAMSQE
-351 SLHAPAPRR
+351 SLDAPAPRR

-382 VKAAP
+382 VKATP
-387 TATITSD
+387 TATVTTD
-394 SKTPAAASTP
+394 CKAPTAASTP
-404 KQHSRVK
+404 KQCSRVK
-411 LKHKG
+411 LKPKG
-416 RSQKQKGKKVPP
+416 RTQKQKGKKVPP
-428 VHSSCTACK
+428 LHGGCTSCK

-443 PKVEWEPGSC
+443 PKVEWETGSC

-469 YPLKQVKEEQLET
+469 YPLKPVKEEQVEA

-500 RLAFFLGQ
+500 
-508 QPYGE
+508 P
-513 SDDQPLNSAMPPV
+513 
-526 KRECLVTSPSL
+526 
-537 THSHPHTALTLSP
+537 LTLSP

-555 TAEHCFSSY
+555 TADHCFSSY

-576 MSASLASRPPN
+576 TSAALASRPLN
-587 FAPSSLCPNRM
+587 FAPSTLCPNRM
-598 TGSKLL
+598 SSSKLL
-604 GPRMSHASGLPH
+604 GPRVSHASGLAH
-616 PAYCNSVASPCY
+616 PAYCGSVGSPCY
-628 GDACGISGYTY
+628 GEACRISGYAY

-644 VTSRGCSFSTGCA
+644 VTSRGCTFSTGCT

-671 QVDHS
+671 QGEHS
-676 PSLLVPPSLPMSS
+676 PPLLGPPTLPMSS
-689 CPLSSVPTSTQTKPH
+689 CPLPSVPSSTQAKPH
-704 LLTTLS
+704 LLTPLS

-729 KPSNGSLSIGRTRLP
+729 KPSNGSLSMGRTQLT
-744 QKQPSPLPSL
+744 QKQPSSMPSL
-754 SSTKQKR
+754 GSTKQKKV
-761 LSRRRATNG
+761 SRRRATNG
-770 WRPVGMPTEREVF
+770 WRPVGEPTEKEVF
-783 IAGEDE
+783 IAGEEE

-804 VIRVRDTVL
+804 VIHVRDTVL

-861 AHCEN
+861 THCEN